1 MDGKRFQA
9 ALQSERERFRAH
21 LAAHPN
27 AASVMAS
34 APARIGVVLSG
45 GGARGAYEGG
55 VLLAF
60 QDAQMPTHILAATS
74 VGSINAAS
82 YAANSS
88 TLVGN
93 AEPLLDSWTEVTPPA
108 VGIDWS
114 RYVFMLAGLV
124 AASAGFF
131 NALRAWLGNR
141 GIYLHADHPILTW
154 LFLMAAGAAL
164 LLLFD
169 QLPYIGYVALNQ
181 LRGGHWKPDRA
192 KALRSLGAN
201 LLVWGFVYLVV
212 NFTHI
217 HVGPTAILQFDFSSR
232 ALMLLLLAL
241 LAVWWFFIRD
251 RLSHLSHRFL
261 RLPLR
266 SGLFP
271 NYERTKYL
279 RPSIPSD
286 KLRASPIRVVMTATD
301 LAAGCAKYFTNA
313 APADLLRDPQVT
325 REFVE
330 NEIEQAE
337 DGLQAVI
344 ASSAFTIAYEAVPMQ
359 KRLWTDG
366 GVVTN
371 QPIRPAVRLGA
382 DVLFLVMVEPQE
394 ASAPEVRTFLDVGL
408 RAIDILIAK
417 NLVAD
422 LKLLGRINSMCQ
434 TYAGGINLRPE
445 QVQVEIGAFS
455 YKFVKAF
462 TICPQKPLE
471 VTALDFEGSLTSPAI
486 LQGYRDGGKAVLEF
500 VDYAAGLPA
509 IAERRVIRLVPQA
522 QAAKA

>member
-1 MDGKRFQA
+1 MLTA
-9 ALQSERERFRAH
+9 EREQFRAGV
-21 LAAHPN
+21 AAHPT
-27 AASVMAS
+27 AAKTMAGF
-34 APARIGVVLSG
+34 PGRIGVVLSG

-55 VLLAF
+55 VLLAL

-82 YAANSS
+82 YAANSN

-93 AEPLLDSWTEVTPPA
+93 AEPLLDSWTQVTPPA

-114 RYVFMLAGLV
+114 RYVLVLAGLV

-131 NALRAWLGNR
+131 NALRAWLGDR
-141 GIYLHADHPILTW
+141 GIYLHANNPVLTW
-154 LFLMAAGAAL
+154 LFLMVAGAAVL
-164 LLLFD
+164 LLYD
-169 QLPYIGYVALNQ
+169 QLPYIGYVTLNA
-181 LRGGHWKPDRA
+181 LRGGHWRPDRA
-192 KALRSLGAN
+192 KALRSLAAN
-201 LLVWGFVYLVV
+201 LLVWGFVFLVL
-212 NFTHI
+212 NFTHVHI
-217 HVGPTAILQFDFSSR
+217 APTAVLQFDFGSR
-232 ALMLLLLAL
+232 MLMLVLAGL
-241 LAVWWFFIRD
+241 VLIWWFFVRD

-279 RPSIPSD
+279 RPCIPGD
-286 KLRASPIRVVMTATD
+286 KLKASPIRVVMTATD
-301 LAAGCAKYFTNA
+301 LAAGSAKYFTNA
-313 APADLLRDPQVT
+313 APAELLHDPQVT
-325 REFVE
+325 KEFVQ

-337 DGLQAVI
+337 DPLLAVI

-417 NLVAD
+417 NLIAD
-422 LKLLGRINSMCQ
+422 LKLLGRINNMCE
-434 TYAGGINLRPE
+434 TYAAGIDLRPE

-462 TICPQKPLE
+462 TICPQSQLD
-471 VTALDFEGSLTSPAI
+471 VTALDFEGDLTSPAI
-486 LQGYRDGGKAVLEF
+486 LQGYRDGGRAVLEF
-500 VDYAAGLPA
+500 VDYATGLPA
-509 IAERRVIRLVPQA
+509 ITERRVIKLVPQA
-522 QAAKA
+522 QAAKV

>member
-1 MDGKRFQA
+1 MGKPRFQETLDA
-9 ALQSERERFRAH
+9 EREQFRAR
-21 LAAHPN
+21 LAADSQAKALGDFPG
-27 AASVMAS
+27 
-34 APARIGVVLSG
+34 RIGVVLSG

-93 AEPLLDSWTEVTPPA
+93 AEPLLDSWTQVTPPA

-114 RYVFMLAGLV
+114 RYVLVLAGLV

-131 NALRAWLGNR
+131 NALRAWLGDH
-141 GIYLHADHPILTW
+141 GVYLHANNPIVTW
-154 LFLMAAGAAL
+154 IFLMVAGAAVL
-164 LLLFD
+164 LLYD
-169 QLPYIGYVALNQ
+169 QLPYIGYVVLNA
-181 LRGGHWKPDRA
+181 LRGGRWQPDRP
-192 KALRSLGAN
+192 KALRSLAAN
-201 LLVWGFVYLVV
+201 LLVWGFVYLVL
-212 NFTHI
+212 NFTHVHI
-217 HVGPTAILQFDFSSR
+217 GPTAILQFDFGSR
-232 ALMLLLLAL
+232 VLLLLLVAL
-241 LAVWWFFIRD
+241 IAVWWFFVRD
-251 RLSHLSHRFL
+251 RLSRFSHQFL

-279 RPSIPSD
+279 RPTIPGE
-286 KLRASPIRVVMTATD
+286 KLKASPIRVVMTATD
-301 LAAGCAKYFTNA
+301 LAAGQAKYFTNA
-313 APADLLRDPQVT
+313 APAELLRDPQVT
-325 REFVE
+325 KEFVE

-337 DGLQAVI
+337 DPLQAVI

-394 ASAPEVRTFLDVGL
+394 ASAPEVHTFLDVGL

-417 NLVAD
+417 NLIAD
-422 LKLLGRINSMCQ
+422 LKLLGRINAMCE
-434 TYAGGINLRPE
+434 TYAKGINLRPE
-445 QVQVEIGAFS
+445 QVQVEIGPFS

-462 TICPQKPLE
+462 TICPQRQLE
-471 VTALDFEGSLTSPAI
+471 VTALDFEGDLTSPAI
-486 LQGYRDGGKAVLEF
+486 LQGYRDGSRVVVEF
-500 VDYAAGLPA
+500 IDYAVNMPPMT
-509 IAERRVIRLVPQA
+509 ERRVIKLVPQA